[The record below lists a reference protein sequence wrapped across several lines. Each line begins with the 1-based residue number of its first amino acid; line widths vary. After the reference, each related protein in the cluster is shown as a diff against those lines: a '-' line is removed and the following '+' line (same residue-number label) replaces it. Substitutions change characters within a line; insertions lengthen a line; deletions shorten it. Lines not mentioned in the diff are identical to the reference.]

1 MFCLFVNIMDIISNI
16 YCIYIFVDEWVMF
29 VFYIIVNV
37 CVLVYGVGW

>member
-16 YCIYIFVDEWVMF
+16 FCIFVDEWIMF

>member
-1 MFCLFVNIMDIISNI
+1 MFCLFVNIMDIISII
-16 YCIYIFVDEWVMF
+16 YCIFVDEWIMF